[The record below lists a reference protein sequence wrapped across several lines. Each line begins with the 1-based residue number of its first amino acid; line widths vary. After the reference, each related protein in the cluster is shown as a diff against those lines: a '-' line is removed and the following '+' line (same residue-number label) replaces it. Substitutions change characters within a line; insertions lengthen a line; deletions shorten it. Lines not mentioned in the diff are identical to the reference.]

1 MELII
6 MKKSTGFLL
15 STAMLL
21 LGIIVGFLFSPV
33 KGGLN
38 IGNNSGNQYPKS
50 DEYDDE
56 NDIAF

>member
-1 MELII
+1 